1 MDQSGKS
8 CFDFFFFNS
17 TFGVEMPFS
26 QKCRFSTR
34 TIVLCS
40 CRQLSSCFISAP
52 RSASWNILSQF
63 KFTPCN
69 PALRAT
75 VRSNIRPIFAYR
87 EKYICKKVSHEFI
100 SRSAKKKWKRDERKR
115 RKIVLKR
122 RNLLKII
129 LSWII
134 RNCSRIVFH
143 WCTLHIKSSKNCKK
157 KRKRNE

>member
-1 MDQSGKS
+1 MGKRWINLEKVVS
-8 CFDFFFFNS
+8 ISSFLIPRLAQKCL
-17 TFGVEMPFS
+17 FS

-100 SRSAKKKWKRDERKR
+100 SRSAKKIAKKKWKRDERKK

-122 RNLLKII
+122 RNFLKII
-129 LSWII
+129 LS
-134 RNCSRIVFH
+134 
-143 WCTLHIKSSKNCKK
+143 
-157 KRKRNE
+157 RNE